1 MALCL
6 VGVGTGTATGAVSVV
21 RTIPTGGSVY
31 QVLPNAAGTRAIALH
46 GGAVGVRD
54 AVSVLDLAAGTST
67 IQGDSGIFDA
77 YFGAAAKGFVYAGN
91 TSSTTSSND
100 IAMLAFP
107 TGIRETE
114 FMIPTAFSRPAY
126 VASTPDGSKV
136 VSFNDGNSTLADAN
150 VVVIPAGSASAT
162 LASTPV
168 PSSSPT
174 DIQIFGYAFAPDSG
188 NAFFSGAGAGREDVY
203 RMNLTTNAISTVN
216 VGLGASEQPRG
227 LAVSPDSRY
236 LVVAID
242 EPELILYEFASST
255 PTRISAGISGAI
267 SAAPVF
273 SKDGRTLYALTGTTL
288 HREIYVIDV
297 ATATVRSTIDLGLT
311 AGLGCE
317 NVTQYCLTATADGRQ
332 LLVPM
337 DVTGSSGRIAVVD
350 TRTEGLS
357 VISVGSSPKY
367 VWPSSDSATAVV
379 SYGSSSSNVTVLQ
392 TATAPGAPTG
402 VAATA
407 GNGSARV
414 TWTAPADDGGSTI
427 SRYTAT
433 ASPGGESCTWTSGEL
448 ACTITG
454 LTGGTAYAVTVTA
467 TNLAGTSA
475 ASSATS
481 VTPTGGP
488 GAPTA
493 ASATAGLLR
502 AVVMW
507 KAPAD
512 TGGGITG
519 YTATA
524 SPGGATCTT
533 TGALTCTIT
542 GLLNTKA
549 YTITI
554 TARSA
559 GGTGTASKATTA
571 VRPYK
576 LLAMRKPSATATR
589 IRSQVKTTG
598 AASITQVATNAKG
611 ATICRATAAPK
622 RKGTSTLTCTVNKA
636 TRTALKKK
644 AATVTVLTT
653 LRTTQGASFAAT
665 HRVTL
670 PKSG

>member
-46 GGAVGVRD
+46 GGAVGVGD
-54 AVSVLDLAAGTST
+54 AVSVLDLAAGTAT
-67 IQGDSGIFDA
+67 IQGDSGIFNA

-91 TSSTTSSND
+91 TNSTTISYD
-100 IAMLAFP
+100 IAMVAFP

-114 FMIPTAFSRPAY
+114 FSIPTPHSLPAY

-136 VSFNDGNSTLADAN
+136 VSFNDGNPARGADAS

-188 NAFFSGAGAGREDVY
+188 NAFFSGAGAGRGDVY

-216 VGLGASEQPRG
+216 VGLGASEEPRG

-236 LVVAID
+236 LVVAIE
-242 EPELILYEFASST
+242 EPELILYEFATST
-255 PTRISAGISGAI
+255 PTRIRAGISGAI

-288 HREIYVIDV
+288 HREVYVIDV

-317 NVTQYCLTATADGRQ
+317 DVTQYCLTATADGRQ

-357 VISVGSSPKY
+357 VVSVGSNVKY
-367 VWPSSDSATAVV
+367 VWPSSDSATAIV

-407 GNGSARV
+407 GTGSARV

-433 ASPGGESCTWTSGEL
+433 ASPGGESCTWTSGDL
-448 ACTITG
+448 ACTIAG
-454 LTGGTAYAVTVTA
+454 LKAGTTYAVTVTA
-467 TNLAGTSA
+467 TNLAGASA
-475 ASSATS
+475 ASSAAS

-493 ASATAGLLR
+493 VSATAGLLS
-502 AVVMW
+502 AVVSW
-507 KAPAD
+507 KAPQATD
-512 TGGGITG
+512 GAITG

-524 SPGGATCTT
+524 SPSGRTCTT
-533 TGALTCTIT
+533 KGALTCTIT

-549 YTITI
+549 YTVTV
-554 TARSA
+554 TAENA
-559 GGTGTASKATTA
+559 AGTGTASAKSAA

-576 LLAMRKPSATATR
+576 KLGMRAPKASGTT
-589 IRSQVKTTG
+589 IRSQVKVRGPGT
-598 AASITQVATNAKG
+598 ITQTGTLKG
-611 ATICRATAAPK
+611 TVCRASAKPK
-622 RKGTSTLTCTVNKA
+622 KKGTATLKCAINKA
-636 TRTALKKK
+636 GRTALKKK
-644 AATVTVLTT
+644 AQTITVLTT
-653 LRTTQGASFAAT
+653 LLTKQGASFAAT
-665 HRVTL
+665 HRVKL

>member
-1 MALCL
+1 LASSLVS
-6 VGVGTGTATGAVSVV
+6 VGVGTATGAVSVV

-46 GGAVGVRD
+46 GGAVPD
-54 AVSVLDLAAGTST
+54 AVSVLDLSAGTST
-67 IQGDSGIFDA
+67 IQGDSGIFEA

-91 TSSTTSSND
+91 TASTTINND
-100 IAMLAFP
+100 IAMVAFP

-114 FMIPTAFSRPAY
+114 LMIPTPYSRPAY

-136 VSFNDGNSTLADAN
+136 VSFNDGNPALADAN
-150 VVVIPAGSASAT
+150 VVVIPAGSGSAT

-168 PSSSPT
+168 PSSAPT
-174 DIQIFGYAFAPDSG
+174 DIQIFGYAFAPDSA

-203 RMNLTTNAISTVN
+203 RLNLATNAISTVN
-216 VGLGASEQPRG
+216 VGLSGTEEPRG

-236 LVVAID
+236 LVVAIE
-242 EPELILYEFASST
+242 EPELILYEFATST

-267 SAAPVF
+267 AAAPVF
-273 SKDGRTLYALTGTTL
+273 SKDGRTLYALTGTTF
-288 HREIYVIDV
+288 HRKIYVIDV

-317 NVTQYCLTATADGRQ
+317 DVTQYCLTATADGRQ

-350 TRTEGLS
+350 TRTEELS
-357 VISVGSSPKY
+357 VVSVGSNPKY
-367 VWPSSDSATAVV
+367 VWPSSDSATAIV

-402 VAATA
+402 VAAAA
-407 GNGSARV
+407 GAGSARV
-414 TWTAPADDGGSTI
+414 TWTAPADDGGSTV

-433 ASPGGESCTWTSGEL
+433 ASPGGESCTWTSGDL
-448 ACTITG
+448 ACTISG
-454 LTGGTAYAVTVTA
+454 LKAGTAYSVTATA

-475 ASSATS
+475 ASSAAS

-493 ASATAGLLR
+493 VTASAGLLR
-502 AVVMW
+502 ATISW
-507 KAPAD
+507 QAPK
-512 TGGGITG
+512 TTEGTITG

-524 SPGGATCTT
+524 SPSGRTCTT
-533 TGALTCTIT
+533 KGALTCTIT

-549 YTITI
+549 YTVTV
-554 TARSA
+554 TAENA
-559 GGTGTASKATTA
+559 IGTGATSAKSAA

-576 LLAMRKPSATATR
+576 KLGMRAPKAAGTT
-589 IRSQVKTTG
+589 IRSQVKVTG
-598 AASITQVATNAKG
+598 PGTITQTGTLKG
-611 ATICRATAAPK
+611 TVCRASAKPTK
-622 RKGTSTLTCTVNKA
+622 KGTVTLTCAINKA
-636 TRTALKKK
+636 GRTALRKK
-644 AATVTVLTT
+644 AQTITVLTT
-653 LRTTQGASFAAT
+653 LLTKQGASFAAT
-665 HRVTL
+665 HRVKL